1 MSRHHPSR
9 EHAKADSDHD
19 SDELN
24 MLPVLF
30 LALVFILFVVPVS
43 GTMPYAN
50 ELLRFGLTA
59 VLVSGA
65 IIARHRRL
73 LFSAGLITV
82 IIAAPLCWLAMFVDH
97 PAIFIASCVVNC
109 GFFVAMAVVIL
120 LSVVRKHVATVS
132 SIFGAISSYLLLGL
146 AWAVLYWG
154 IEHASDGA
162 FSVARPGTAIT
173 LEGATDQ
180 VEELSQFIYFSF
192 VTMSTLGYGD
202 ITPQT
207 PLTQTLTWM
216 QSVSG
221 QFYIA
226 VLVAWLVSEIPRQ
239 RKHAP

>member
-1 MSRHHPSR
+1 MPKHHPTR
-9 EHAKADSDHD
+9 EHARANRDTNF
-19 SDELN
+19 DELN
-24 MLPVLF
+24 TLPILF
-30 LALVFILFVVPVS
+30 LALVIILFVVPVA
-43 GTMPYAN
+43 GNLPYAS
-50 ELLRFGLTA
+50 ELLRFGLTV
-59 VLVSGA
+59 VLISGA
-65 IIARHRRL
+65 IIARHRRV
-73 LFSAGLITV
+73 LFAAGLITIV
-82 IIAAPLCWLAMFVDH
+82 IATPLSWAAMFVEH
-97 PAIFIASCVVNC
+97 PAIFITSCVVNC
-109 GFFVAMAVVIL
+109 GIFVAMAVLIL
-120 LSVVRKHVATVS
+120 IAVVRKHVATVS

-162 FSVARPGTAIT
+162 FTVARPGAATT
-173 LEGATDQ
+173 LDGATDQ

-239 RKHAP
+239 RDTAS